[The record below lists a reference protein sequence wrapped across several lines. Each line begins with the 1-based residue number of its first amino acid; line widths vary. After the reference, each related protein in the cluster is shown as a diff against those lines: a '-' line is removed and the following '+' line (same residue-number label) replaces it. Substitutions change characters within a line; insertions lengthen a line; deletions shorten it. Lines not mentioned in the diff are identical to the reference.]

1 MKCLSLPCK
10 EIHVNI
16 SLLRNDDDDDW
27 EGSLFLFFQIPTME
41 SLEAA
46 KLKQREEQLMKRL
59 KVKEKLE
66 LRKERREREQATK
79 EVQTVSETHSL
90 FVFL

>member
-1 MKCLSLPCK
+1 
-10 EIHVNI
+10 
-16 SLLRNDDDDDW
+16 
-27 EGSLFLFFQIPTME
+27 ME

-79 EVQTVSETHSL
+79 EVQAAVSETHSL